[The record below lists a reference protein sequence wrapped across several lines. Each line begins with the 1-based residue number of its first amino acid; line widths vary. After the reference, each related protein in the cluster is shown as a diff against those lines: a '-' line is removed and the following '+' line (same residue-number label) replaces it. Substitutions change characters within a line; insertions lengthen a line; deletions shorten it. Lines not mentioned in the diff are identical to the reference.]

1 MVKLKIMKKTT
12 YIIRPMTDGDISQ
25 VAEIDREAFSSEW
38 MFRSYA
44 SYKRDL
50 GNPLARYV
58 TACIKREITPKLNRS
73 DVQQL
78 PWFKRVFGFN
88 RPQNEEE
95 RAAEC
100 IIGFAGFWLMLKE
113 AHIIAIAVR
122 NNYRRIG
129 VGEGLLISIIELATQ
144 LNATSVTLEVRAS
157 NETAQALYEK
167 YGFQLT
173 GRRHNYYS
181 DNGEDALLMK
191 LDNIALAPFQA
202 CFQQL
207 KEAHV
212 QRHSE
217 ISRQLL

>member
-1 MVKLKIMKKTT
+1 MQKMT
-12 YIIRPMTDGDISQ
+12 YIIRPMTDRDIPQ

-38 MFRSYA
+38 MFRSYT

-50 GNPLARYV
+50 ENPLARYV
-58 TACIKREITPKLNRS
+58 TAGIKKENASKLNRS
-73 DVQQL
+73 DVPRL
-78 PWFKRVFGFN
+78 PWFKRLFGFN
-88 RPQNEEE
+88 HPQNGGKYITES
-95 RAAEC
+95 

-144 LNATSVTLEVRAS
+144 LNANTVTLEVRAS
-157 NETAQALYEK
+157 NEIAQALYEK

-191 LDNIALAPFQA
+191 LDKIVSAPFQA

-207 KEAHV
+207 KNVHT
-212 QRHSE
+212 QKHSD

>member
-1 MVKLKIMKKTT
+1 MVKLKIMQKMT
-12 YIIRPMTDGDISQ
+12 YTIRPMSDGDIPQ

-38 MFRSYA
+38 MFRSYP

-50 GNPLARYV
+50 ENPSARYI
-58 TACIKREITPKLNRS
+58 TACIKKESAPEATRS
-73 DVQQL
+73 DVPQ
-78 PWFKRVFGFN
+78 PSWFKRLFGFTY
-88 RPQNEEE
+88 PQNRGKYTTEH
-95 RAAEC
+95 

-122 NNYRRIG
+122 NNYRRLGI
-129 VGEGLLISIIELATQ
+129 GEGLLISLIELATQ

-157 NETAQALYEK
+157 NGIAQALYEK

-191 LDNIALAPFQA
+191 IDNASAPFRA

-207 KEAHV
+207 KNVHA
-212 QRHSE
+212 QRYRDF
-217 ISRQLL
+217 SRQLL